1 MNYSNIKNCNQRQFD
16 ATMKRECITVSDYYD
31 RTKTYDIFFRRNRR
45 GSNPQGKVRIY
56 FSQDTPIDIGTTF
69 VLKDKPYVVT
79 SRDGDESDIFY
90 TSIAVKCDTSFT
102 VFSDTEHRYISI
114 PFITLSDKFTLSS
127 NSTVSMVSGAVVI
140 YTGDNSYSREVEIN
154 ENYYNYG
161 GYYKVGNT
169 FYNNGL
175 AYVYMTREAKPA
187 DRYTLSYNGVT
198 SLDMKDATTY
208 QLSYTAIKNDVPVDS
223 PTLTYVSSDNTIA
236 TVNDT
241 GLMTMLKQGNVTIT
255 ATWTDGNNMTCETT
269 IAITN
274 SGVEPEPPAPTIRT
288 EIYSASNSIY
298 VGGNSRKLTLKFYN
312 GETEITDTTITDLT
326 KNDFVWTCSIN
337 GVDVTNNT
345 NLVTW
350 SYGASDTVNIKR
362 IQYSEDDT
370 YLGEYLDITCVVN
383 GMTATKSFLIESI
396 L

>member
-1 MNYSNIKNCNQRQFD
+1 MNYSNIKNCNQRQFN

-31 RTKTYDIFFRRNRR
+31 RNKTYDVFFRRSKR
-45 GSNPQGKVRIY
+45 GSNSNGKVRIY
-56 FSQDTPIDIGTTF
+56 FSQDTPIDIGTMF
-69 VLKDKPYVVT
+69 VLKDDTYVVT

-102 VFSDTEHRYISI
+102 VYSDTEHRYVSI
-114 PFITLSDKFTLSS
+114 PFVTLSDKYTLSS
-127 NSTVSMVSGAVVI
+127 NSTISMVSGAVVI
-140 YTGDNSYSREVEIN
+140 YTGDNSYARDMEVN
-154 ENYYNYG
+154 SAYYNYG
-161 GYYKVGNT
+161 GYYKVGNR

-241 GLMTMLKQGNVTIT
+241 GLMTLLKEGNVTIT
-255 ATWTDGNNMTCETT
+255 ATWIDGKNATCETT

-274 SGVEPEPPAPTIRT
+274 GGVEPEPTPTTGTLTISGVKNL
-288 EIYSASNSIY
+288 YC
-298 VGGNSRKLTLKFYN
+298 GGLPRKYTAKYTDAN
-312 GETEITDTTITDLT
+312 GNDVSSKYTSVWTITNATFDTSKIT
-326 KNDFVWTCSIN
+326 KTIVGDNKIKLYYTDESIVGEKFTLNVVDSNEKVTPASIN
-337 GVDVTNNT
+337 
-345 NLVTW
+345 
-350 SYGASDTVNIKR
+350 
-362 IQYSEDDT
+362 
-370 YLGEYLDITCVVN
+370 ITLWN
-383 GMTATKSFLIESI
+383 REF
-396 L
+396 

>member
-1 MNYSNIKNCNQRQFD
+1 MNYSNIKNCNQRQFN

-31 RTKTYDIFFRRNRR
+31 STKTYNVFFRRSRR
-45 GSNPQGKVRIY
+45 GSNSNGKVKIY

-102 VFSDTEHRYISI
+102 VYSDAEHRYVSI

-127 NSTVSMVSGAVVI
+127 NSTISMVSGAVVV
-140 YTGDNSYSREVEIN
+140 YTGDNSYSREVEVN
-154 ENYYNYG
+154 SAYYNYG
-161 GYYKVGNT
+161 GYYKVRNT

-175 AYVYMTREAKPA
+175 AYVYMTREAMQNK
-187 DRYTLSYNGVT
+187 YTLSYNGVT
-198 SLDMKDATTY
+198 SLDMKDTTTY
-208 QLSYTAIKNDVPVDS
+208 QLSYTAIKNNVPVDS
-223 PTLTYVSSDNTIA
+223 PTLTYVSSNDTIA
-236 TVNDT
+236 TVDGN
-241 GLMTMLKQGNVTIT
+241 GLMTLLKKGSVTIT
-255 ATWTDGNNMTCETT
+255 ATWTDGNNTTCETT

-274 SGVEPEPPAPTIRT
+274 SGVVPEPTVPSI
-288 EIYSASNSIY
+288 EIYTARDSII
-298 VGGNSRKLTLKFYN
+298 VGGNNKKLTVKFYN
-312 GETEITDTTITDLT
+312 GTTEITDTAIAGLT
-326 KNDFVWTCSIN
+326 RNDFVWTCSID
-337 GVDVTNNT
+337 GVDVTNNK

-350 SYGASDTVNIKR
+350 SYGASDAVNIKR

-383 GMTATKSFLIESI
+383 GMTATKSLLIESI

>member
-1 MNYSNIKNCNQRQFD
+1 MNYSNIKNFNQRQFN

-31 RTKTYDIFFRRNRR
+31 RTKTYDVFFRRSKR
-45 GSNPQGKVRIY
+45 GSNPNGKVRIY

-102 VFSDTEHRYISI
+102 VFSNAEHRYISI
-114 PFITLSDKFTLSS
+114 PFVTLSDKFTLSS
-127 NSTVSMVSGAVVI
+127 NSTISMVSGAVVI
-140 YTGDNSYSREVEIN
+140 YTGDNSYSREVELN
-154 ENYYNYG
+154 ESYYNYG

-198 SLDMKDATTY
+198 SLDMKDTTTY
-208 QLSYTAIKNDVPVDS
+208 QLSYTAIKNDVVVNNPA
-223 PTLTYVSSDNTIA
+223 LTYVSSNDTIA

-241 GLMTMLKQGNVTIT
+241 GLMTLLKKGNVTIT
-255 ATWTDGNNMTCETT
+255 ATWTDGNNTTCETT

-274 SGVEPEPPAPTIRT
+274 SGVKPEPTPTTGTLTISGTASLKWGATRT
-288 EIYSASNSIY
+288 YKAKYTDAN
-298 VGGNSRKLTLKFYN
+298 GNDVSSKYTSVWTITNATFDTSKLTQTVN
-312 GETEITDTTITDLT
+312 GNQITLHYDDDNLIGGTFTLNVVDSDGLYTPAT
-326 KNDFVWTCSIN
+326 KDIEL
-337 GVDVTNNT
+337 VDV
-345 NLVTW
+345 
-350 SYGASDTVNIKR
+350 
-362 IQYSEDDT
+362 
-370 YLGEYLDITCVVN
+370 
-383 GMTATKSFLIESI
+383 M
-396 L
+396 

>member
-1 MNYSNIKNCNQRQFD
+1 MNYSNIKNFNQRQFN

-31 RTKTYDIFFRRNRR
+31 RTKTYDVFFRRSRR
-45 GSNPQGKVRIY
+45 GSNSNGKVRIY
-56 FSQDTPIDIGTTF
+56 FSQDTPIDIGTMF
-69 VLKDKPYVVT
+69 VLKDDAYVVT

-102 VFSDTEHRYISI
+102 VFSNAEKRYVSI
-114 PFITLSDKFTLSS
+114 PFVTLSDKFTLSS
-127 NSTVSMVSGAVVI
+127 NSTISMVSGAVVI
-140 YTGDNSYSREVEIN
+140 YTGDNSYSREVELN
-154 ENYYNYG
+154 ESYYNYG
-161 GYYKVGNT
+161 GYYKVRNT

-241 GLMTMLKQGNVTIT
+241 GLMTMLKEGNVTVT
-255 ATWTDGNNMTCETT
+255 ATWTDGKNTTCETT

-274 SGVEPEPPAPTIRT
+274 SGVEPEPTVPSIK
-288 EIYSASNSIY
+288 IYTASDSIY
-298 VGGNSRKLTLKFYN
+298 LDSSRKLTVKFYN
-312 GETEITDTTITDLT
+312 GTTEVTDTAIADLT
-326 KNDFVWTCSIN
+326 KNDFVWTCSID
-337 GVDVTNNT
+337 GVDVTNNK
-345 NLVTW
+345 NLITW
-350 SYGASDTVNIKR
+350 SNNASDTVNIKR
-362 IQYSEDDT
+362 IQFAYDEN
-370 YLGEYLDITCVVN
+370 YLGKYLVVTCVVN
-383 GMTATKSFLIESI
+383 GMTATKSLLIESVM
-396 L
+396 

>member
-1 MNYSNIKNCNQRQFD
+1 MNYSNIKNLNQRQFN

-31 RTKTYDIFFRRNRR
+31 RTKTYNVFFRRNRR

-56 FSQDTPIDIGTTF
+56 FSQDTPIDIGTMF
-69 VLKDKPYVVT
+69 VLKDDTYVVT

-102 VFSDTEHRYISI
+102 VFSNAEGRYISI
-114 PFITLSDKFTLSS
+114 PFVTLSDKYTLSS
-127 NSTVSMVSGAVVI
+127 NSSISLISGSVVI
-140 YTGDNSYSREVEIN
+140 YTGDNSYSREVEVN

-161 GYYKVGNT
+161 GYYEVANT

-175 AYVYMTREAKPA
+175 AYVYMTREAKPQ
-187 DRYTLSYNGVT
+187 DRYTLSYTGVT

-208 QLSYTAIKNDVPVDS
+208 QLSYTAIKNDVIVDS

-241 GLMTMLKQGNVTIT
+241 GLMTLLKQGNVTIT
-255 ATWTDGNNMTCETT
+255 ATWIDGKNATCETT

-274 SGVEPEPPAPTIRT
+274 GGVEPEPTVPSIK
-288 EIYSASNSIY
+288 IYCASDSII
-298 VGGNSRKLTLKFYN
+298 VGGNNKKLTVKFYN
-312 GETEITDTTITDLT
+312 GETEVTDTAIAGLT
-326 KNDFVWTCSIN
+326 RNDFVWTCSID

-345 NLVTW
+345 KYVTW
-350 SYGASDTVNIKR
+350 SYGASDAVNIKR
-362 IQYSEDDT
+362 IQYSEDET
-370 YLGEYLDITCVVN
+370 YLGKYLDITCVVN
-383 GMTATKSFLIESI
+383 GMTATKSLLIDSI
-396 L
+396 F